1 MLTRKAVSR
10 FKTALV
16 ENRNILIW
24 LFATY
29 IPAVFIA
36 GYGGYWFCHTYVFA
50 FIVGG
55 AYMVWLMVI
64 FARILVATRDR

>member
-1 MLTRKAVSR
+1 MPKAVGR
-10 FKTALV
+10 FKAALA
-16 ENRNILIW
+16 ENRGVLIW

-36 GYGGYWFCHTYVFA
+36 GYGGYWLFHTYTFA

-55 AYMVWLMVI
+55 GYMVWLIVLW
-64 FARILVATRDR
+64 ARILQATRDQ

>member
-1 MLTRKAVSR
+1 MSTTLKKFRTAFVESRKA
-10 FKTALV
+10 
-16 ENRNILIW
+16 LIC
-24 LFATY
+24 LLLTY

-36 GYGGYWFCHTYVFA
+36 GYAGYWLFHTYTFA

-64 FARILVATRDR
+64 WVRILLAIRS